1 MTAQL
6 LGESDH
12 YDAYEDLQVRLVR
25 EFPHVPA
32 SLVEA
37 VVRRWV
43 RSFDGAQVTLY
54 LPILV
59 ERASRD
65 ELATRARVAGAEER
79 PDDVS
84 AALV

>member
-12 YDAYEDLQVRLVR
+12 YDVYEDLQARLVR
-25 EFPHVPA
+25 EFPNVA
-32 SLVEA
+32 VSLVEA

-43 RSFDGAQVTLY
+43 RSFDGARVTLY

-65 ELATRARVAGAEER
+65 ELARRARVAGAEEG
-79 PDDVS
+79 PVGVT